1 MWPSTCFELREKGIA
16 LKSQAV
22 LFRSSSHSAQLELE
36 LARRDIPFV
45 KYGGLKF
52 LEAAHVKDVLAC

>member
-1 MWPSTCFELREKGIA
+1 VLEERESGTA

-36 LARRDIPFV
+36 LARRGIPFV
-45 KYGGLKF
+45 KYGGSSSWKPRTSRM
-52 LEAAHVKDVLAC
+52 CWRC